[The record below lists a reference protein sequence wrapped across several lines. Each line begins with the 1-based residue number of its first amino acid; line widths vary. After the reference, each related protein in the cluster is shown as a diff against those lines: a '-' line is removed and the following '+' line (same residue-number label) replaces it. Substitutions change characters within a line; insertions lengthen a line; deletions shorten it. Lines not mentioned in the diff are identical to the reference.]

1 MNRRKICVVT
11 ATRAEYGLLTSLLG
25 ELRANTSVEL
35 QLVVTGAHLSER
47 FGLTVRDIERDGLP
61 IAARVPVPLD
71 DDTPVGVTEVL
82 AATTAGLG
90 RTFQE
95 LRPDLLVLL
104 GDRYEMLGA
113 AQAAMLARIPIAH
126 VHGGEATEGLIDE
139 AIRHAITKMSH
150 LHFVAAEAFRR
161 RVIQLGEAPERVWTV
176 GATGLD
182 NIAQMSRIGRAELE
196 ADLGI
201 ELRSPSFLVT
211 HHPVTLQAGDPGT
224 AIRTLLEVLDGFGGT
239 IVITGVNADPGN
251 AALRQEVERFAETRR
266 DRVLAVESLGA
277 RRYLSAVAIV
287 DAVVGNSSSG
297 LIEAPSLGTPT
308 VDIGDRQRG
317 RLYAPSVVH
326 CNEDATDI
334 RLAVEQVLSD
344 DHRAIARQRCTP
356 YGEPGAGKRI
366 AEILSNHPLYGL
378 LIKQFHNLAGFTC
391 L

>member
-25 ELRANTSVEL
+25 ELRANASVEL
-35 QLVVTGAHLSER
+35 QLVVTGTHLSER
-47 FGLTVRDIERDGLP
+47 FGLTVRQIESDGIP

-71 DDTPVGVTEVL
+71 DDSAVGVTEAL

-90 RTFQE
+90 RTFQDLQPE
-95 LRPDLLVLL
+95 LLVLL

-150 LHFVAAEAFRR
+150 LHFVAAETFRR

-182 NIAQMSRIGRAELE
+182 NIAQMSRIGREELQV
-196 ADLGI
+196 DLGI

-211 HHPVTLQAGDPGT
+211 HHPVTLQTGDPS
-224 AIRTLLEVLDGFGGT
+224 AAMRTLLEVLDGFSGT

-251 AALRQEVERFAETRR
+251 AALRQVVERFAASRR
-266 DRVLAVESLGA
+266 HRVLAVESLGA
-277 RRYLSAVAIV
+277 RRYLSLVAIV

-344 DHRAIARQRCTP
+344 DHRAIVRQRCTP

-366 AEILSNHPLYGL
+366 AEILSKHPLDGL